1 MDAESWFSFVPRS
14 TSTSTSTSTKAPDN
28 GKHKRRV
35 SLLKQPNVSYITR
48 SHGYV
53 ALLILDM

>member
-14 TSTSTSTSTKAPDN
+14 TSTKVPDN
-28 GKHKRRV
+28 AKHKRRV
-35 SLLKQPNVSYITR
+35 SMLKQPNVSYITR
-48 SHGYV
+48 FHGYV